1 MIKSENEV
9 MLTTGHISSVNRDK
23 MCQELP
29 GHEQTERGR
38 NRDRDLFLKEIHHPK
53 IALLSCS

>member
-38 NRDRDLFLKEIHHPK
+38 NRDRDLFFKRMT
-53 IALLSCS
+53 SS